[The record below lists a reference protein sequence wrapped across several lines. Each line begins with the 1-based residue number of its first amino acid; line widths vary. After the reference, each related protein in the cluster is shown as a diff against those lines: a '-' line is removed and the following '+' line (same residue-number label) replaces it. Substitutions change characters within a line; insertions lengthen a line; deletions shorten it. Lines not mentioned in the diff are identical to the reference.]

1 MELLLYSLHCNKSDI
16 TKTRLR
22 SQLVLFSLLAGVTI
36 LTVGCEWSLS
46 LQLVEVAR
54 DVVFNCEK
62 PGARAGTSSA
72 AAVRRL
78 TPHAR
83 SALSMHA
90 S

>member
-54 DVVFNCEK
+54 DVFNCEK
-62 PGARAGTSSA
+62 SGARAGTSSA
-72 AAVRRL
+72 AARRL

-83 SALSMHA
+83 SALLMHA

>member
-54 DVVFNCEK
+54 DVFNCEK
-62 PGARAGTSSA
+62 SGARAGTSSA

-83 SALSMHA
+83 SALLMHA